1 MLDILDGATDEAPW
15 GTLEQARGGCV
26 SAADCNAR
34 QSRASAGKHAFS
46 FGNAGGSAG
55 EDKASERGGN
65 ARRVEEAATW
75 LEKDMPAL
83 VGPQADRP
91 WVKYVLRE
99 LARVSATVT

>member
-46 FGNAGGSAG
+46 FGNAGGSAVKTKPVNEAETRDG
-55 EDKASERGGN
+55 SKK
-65 ARRVEEAATW
+65 RRLGWKKTCQHWSVR
-75 LEKDMPAL
+75 KRIDH
-83 VGPQADRP
+83 G
-91 WVKYVLRE
+91 
-99 LARVSATVT
+99 